1 MARTKMKGKQPGYP
15 PKLPLPSITTGHA
28 QRRNTHPA
36 EHGQPRRLPQQ
47 QPPAFQHRAATEPLA
62 GLADALN
69 YAVALLGM
77 IAPTLLRPVAA
88 HNIAAM
94 QEQRYQD
101 IILPNIQDVQQLL
114 LHRESR
120 RP

>member
-1 MARTKMKGKQPGYP
+1 
-15 PKLPLPSITTGHA
+15 
-28 QRRNTHPA
+28 
-36 EHGQPRRLPQQ
+36 
-47 QPPAFQHRAATEPLA
+47 
-62 GLADALN
+62 
-69 YAVALLGM
+69 M